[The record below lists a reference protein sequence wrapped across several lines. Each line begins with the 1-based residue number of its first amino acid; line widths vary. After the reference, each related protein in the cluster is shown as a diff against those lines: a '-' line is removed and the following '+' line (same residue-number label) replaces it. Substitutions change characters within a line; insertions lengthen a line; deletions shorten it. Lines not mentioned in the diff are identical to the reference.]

1 VIGFLSVELIWS
13 SAEKQAKAIRN
24 GELSAVELVRTHLGH
39 IDMVNPSINAMV
51 QIDAERALA
60 RAAEVDDSIRRGIPI
75 GPLAGVPFTA
85 KDNIETVGIVTSIGV
100 PERRQT
106 VPDRDATVIHRMKA
120 AGAILLGKTNCPP
133 WGGGLETENS
143 IYGRTNNPYDLDRT
157 PGGSSGGEAAAIASG
172 MSPIGL
178 GSDSGG
184 SLRYPAHFCG
194 IATIKP
200 TAGLIPL
207 TGALDDVGQF
217 GALRD
222 PRTQLGPMARS
233 VQDLMMMLKDISG
246 PDGTDASVVPLNLD
260 FTAQQPIEGLR
271 VALQQSNG
279 EVAPTAETIAAVEAA
294 GAILTEHGA
303 VVVSEE
309 LPDEGLTLTREI
321 WRSYEGSM
329 QAGNLYQ
336 LLAEW
341 DAYRSRL
348 LGWFQSFD
356 LIVRPVNATPAV
368 RHGETDPSTL
378 YTVPFSLTGWP
389 AAVVR
394 CGTSSEGL
402 PIGLQFIARP
412 WHDLLALRTAQILE
426 TVSGGWQPPRMI
438 SQL

>member
-1 VIGFLSVELIWS
+1 
-13 SAEKQAKAIRN
+13 
-24 GELSAVELVRTHLGH
+24 
-39 IDMVNPSINAMV
+39 
-51 QIDAERALA
+51 
-60 RAAEVDDSIRRGIPI
+60 
-75 GPLAGVPFTA
+75 
-85 KDNIETVGIVTSIGV
+85 
-100 PERRQT
+100 
-106 VPDRDATVIHRMKA
+106 
-120 AGAILLGKTNCPP
+120 
-133 WGGGLETENS
+133 
-143 IYGRTNNPYDLDRT
+143 
-157 PGGSSGGEAAAIASG
+157 
-172 MSPIGL
+172 
-178 GSDSGG
+178 
-184 SLRYPAHFCG
+184 
-194 IATIKP
+194 
-200 TAGLIPL
+200 
-207 TGALDDVGQF
+207 
-217 GALRD
+217 
-222 PRTQLGPMARS
+222 
-233 VQDLMMMLKDISG
+233 MMLKDISG

-279 EVAPTAETIAAVEAA
+279 EVAPTAETIETLETA